1 MERSLAGIG
10 FGCLLAS
17 GLLLGACAGDDA
29 GGEQPA
35 GSGGSGGAA
44 TAGGSAGSATTAGTG
59 GGDTAGSGTGGSAS
73 AGGASGS
80 GGSVATGGTGA
91 DGEGGAPG
99 AGGAT
104 TEPCTPASTEGI
116 AYAGT
121 CTYDTYCSDQYDTM
135 LGAAALQQ
143 ICEGQAGTW
152 STTPCD
158 AAIWEMR
165 CTQAAF
171 GGVYVHYMP
180 ADGVCALGCEE
191 PL

>member
-17 GLLLGACAGDDA
+17 GLLLGACGGDA
-29 GGEQPA
+29 GEDQPA

-59 GGDTAGSGTGGSAS
+59 GSGTAGSATGGSS
-73 AGGASGS
+73 TSGGASGS
-80 GGSVATGGTGA
+80 GGGIATGGTTAG
-91 DGEGGAPG
+91 GEGGDPG

-104 TEPCTPASTEGI
+104 TEPCTPASTAGI

-121 CTYDTYCSDQYDTM
+121 CTYETYCSDQYDTM
-135 LGAAALQQ
+135 FGAAALQQ

-158 AAIWEMR
+158 VAMWGMR
-165 CTQAAF
+165 CTQEAF
-171 GGVYVHYMP
+171 GGVYVQYMP
-180 ADGVCALGCEE
+180 ADGICALGCEE